1 MRYWWE
7 IPYVLAILQ
16 TNEPSMQNALN
27 EAVAALEQRRLSPVD
42 ATEEIA
48 LADAEVALKM
58 LTGERPGSASETGRR
73 HVKGEIKEKVGR
85 FGRPSV
91 SPR

>member
-7 IPYVLAILQ
+7 IPYVVAILQ
-16 TNEPSMQNALN
+16 IDEPSMHNALD
-27 EAVAALEQRRLSPVD
+27 EAVAALEQRRLSPVN

-58 LTGERPGSASETGRR
+58 LIEERTAKY
-73 HVKGEIKEKVGR
+73 V
-85 FGRPSV
+85 
-91 SPR
+91 

>member
-7 IPYVLAILQ
+7 IPHVLAILQ
-16 TNEPSMQNALN
+16 IDEPSMHNALD
-27 EAVAALEQRRLSPVD
+27 EAVAALEQRRLSPVN

-58 LTGERPGSASETGRR
+58 LIEERTAKY
-73 HVKGEIKEKVGR
+73 V
-85 FGRPSV
+85 
-91 SPR
+91 

>member
-73 HVKGEIKEKVGR
+73 HVKDETKEKVGR